1 MVGDD
6 EVHRAVRQR
15 AELLAVVDHS
25 DFYEIVLGELGI
37 VATQAL
43 TIHAVHITD
52 RCTGR
57 HSQRSVKSP
66 DLDPA
71 AVQITREPA
80 TAKLE

>member
-1 MVGDD
+1 
-6 EVHRAVRQR
+6 
-15 AELLAVVDHS
+15 VV
-25 DFYEIVLGELGI
+25 GELGI

-52 RCTGR
+52 RYTGR